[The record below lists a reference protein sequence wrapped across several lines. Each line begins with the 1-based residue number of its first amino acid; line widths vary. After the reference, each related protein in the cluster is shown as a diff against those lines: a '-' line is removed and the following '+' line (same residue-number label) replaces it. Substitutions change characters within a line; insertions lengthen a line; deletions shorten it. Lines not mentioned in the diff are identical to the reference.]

1 MFLCVLSMED
11 ERDEIEIKIMSVSLQ
26 KKCNQIHHIMFI
38 LGSDYNTRYS
48 ALCFIPQTIS
58 SVEGLAGLAELRDER
73 MRRSKHGLK
82 TQ

>member
-1 MFLCVLSMED
+1 
-11 ERDEIEIKIMSVSLQ
+11 
-26 KKCNQIHHIMFI
+26 MFI

-82 TQ
+82 TQSSIKSITMEPSHTSQLTSLVQSRAVYRYNLL